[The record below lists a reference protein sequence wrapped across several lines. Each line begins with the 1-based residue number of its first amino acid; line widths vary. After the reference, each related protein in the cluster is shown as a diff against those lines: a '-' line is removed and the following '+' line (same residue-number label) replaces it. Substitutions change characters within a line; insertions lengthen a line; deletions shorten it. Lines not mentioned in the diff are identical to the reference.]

1 MGDDSIIA
9 LIVLIALA
17 VPVAAIAGFFM
28 ALGLRGRTSALE
40 ARLAAL
46 ELKLAEAGIMVP
58 VVSGDAFS
66 GTEQPAPAPEE
77 KAQVAPRPEPATE
90 PEGPL
95 VPEEPAE
102 EPAPHL
108 APAAAATAAPQA
120 GLEERLGSRWAVWVG
135 GVALALGGVLLVRY
149 SIEEGYF
156 GPAARIFAGLA
167 TALTLIAGG
176 EWLRRR
182 EHAGEAST
190 LSTGG
195 VVTAHVPSVLTAAG
209 TMTAFA
215 SVYAAHAL
223 YGFIGPAFAF
233 ALLGLIGVATMVAA
247 ALHGPAL
254 AALGLLGALA
264 APLLVTS
271 DDPQPW
277 PVVIYLVAVV
287 AAAYGLARL
296 RLWRWLAYSA
306 AGGAL
311 LWGWLVVST
320 VGNADA
326 LPAMVLVLAQTVL
339 AVVFLVALPHGGALP
354 LPADVAAAE
363 TEGEPPAET
372 GEDGGDAEGAA
383 PAEPKADPPFWTWP
397 LDIPAL
403 AVLSAFGALA
413 ILAGD
418 LAGGG
423 GRATFS
429 GAMVAILLATGFTY
443 AAAAGA
449 GLIAALVA
457 AGCLAFWPVARLA
470 MLDPGGASLPGGPA
484 LAPGEQPAA
493 LSLYLA
499 FAIAAGAALLA
510 AAVRRLMRGEDLPL
524 VAAACHAAAGTTGV
538 LALLVIA
545 YWRVTAF
552 DTSVPFALAA
562 AVLALLF
569 TGAARLL
576 HGDGGEARPV
586 AALGTGAMAAAA
598 LAALALGLTFALE
611 KGMLTVAFALST
623 LGTAFVSQRIA
634 VPVLRYAVGATGLL
648 VLGRVVWDPAIAG
661 DALGTTPI
669 FNWLL
674 WGYGVP
680 ALAFALAARVLA
692 MSGRDRVTQLCE
704 SLAILFCA
712 LLVFFEIRHALHGGD
727 PFAPDSGFV
736 EMGLMAT
743 AGLAFSIV
751 LMRLELHRADPVYHF
766 AGLAF
771 GVLTL
776 IVAGFGLLLA
786 ENPLFTD
793 EPVLGGAVFNT
804 LVLAYLVPA
813 VIAAGLAWLARA
825 HRPTWYVRSA
835 LALALLL
842 HLAFT
847 INIIRFLFQ
856 GPQIGL
862 WRQMGEAELWTYSA
876 ALVVIGVAILA
887 VGLWRN
893 WRFARLASAPYILI
907 AVVKVFVVDLSS
919 LEGVL
924 RALSFIG
931 LGLVL
936 VGIGLA
942 YQKLLRRGG
951 AGIPVADDTLS

>member
-1 MGDDSIIA
+1 MSEDTAIA

-28 ALGLRGRTSALE
+28 ALRLRGRTAALE

-46 ELKLAEAGIMVP
+46 ELKLAEAGVVVP
-58 VVSGDAFS
+58 PPAADAAAA
-66 GTEQPAPAPEE
+66 GPQA
-77 KAQVAPRPEPATE
+77 PEPAAGDEAPPPPTTVA
-90 PEGPL
+90 L
-95 VPEEPAE
+95 EPAE
-102 EPAPHL
+102 EPRPLEEPEETPAPGL
-108 APAAAATAAPQA
+108 VPAAAATAAPQA

-156 GPAARIFAGLA
+156 GPAARVVAGLV
-167 TALTLIAGG
+167 TALALIAAG

-182 EHAGEAST
+182 ERGAEGAADGASP
-190 LSTGG
+190 
-195 VVTAHVPSVLTAAG
+195 AHVPSVLTAAG

-223 YGFIGPAFAF
+223 YGFIGPAPAF
-233 ALLGLIGVATMVAA
+233 VLLGLIGIATMVAA

-254 AALGLLGALA
+254 AALGLLGSLA
-264 APLLVTS
+264 APLLVSSS
-271 DDPQPW
+271 DPRPW
-277 PVVIYLVAVV
+277 PVVIYLLAVV
-287 AAAYGLARL
+287 AAACGLARL

-311 LWGWLVVST
+311 VWCWLVVTS

-326 LPAMVLVLAQTVL
+326 LPAMALVLAQAAL
-339 AVVFLVALPHGGALP
+339 AVVFLVALPYGGARP
-354 LPADVAAAE
+354 TAEDVPGATAKAAVEAGDGAEATAPPVPAPQPRV
-363 TEGEPPAET
+363 
-372 GEDGGDAEGAA
+372 
-383 PAEPKADPPFWTWP
+383 WTRP
-397 LDIPAL
+397 LDLPAL
-403 AVLSAFGALA
+403 AVLAAFGALA
-413 ILAGD
+413 VLAGE
-418 LAGGG
+418 LADGG

-429 GAMVAILLATGFTY
+429 AAMAAQLIATGYAY

-449 GLIAALVA
+449 GLIGAAVA
-457 AGCLAFWPVARLA
+457 AGCLAFWPVARYA
-470 MLDPGGASLPGGPA
+470 MLEPGGASMPGGPA

-499 FAIAAGAALLA
+499 FAVAAGLALLA
-510 AAVRRLMRGEDLPL
+510 TAVRRLMRAADLPL
-524 VAAACHAAAGTTGV
+524 VCAACHAAAGTTGP

-569 TGAARLL
+569 TGASRLL
-576 HGDGGEARPV
+576 HRADDNATPV
-586 AALGTGAMAAAA
+586 AALGMGAMAAAA
-598 LAALALGLTFALE
+598 LGALALGLTFALE
-611 KGMLTVAFALST
+611 KGMLTVAFALSA

-634 VPVLRYAVGATGLL
+634 LPVLRYAVGAIGLL
-648 VLGRVVWDPAIAG
+648 VLGRIAWDPAIAG
-661 DALGTTPI
+661 DALGTTPV

-680 ALAFALAARVLA
+680 AASFALAARVLA
-692 MSGRDRVTQLCE
+692 ASGRDRVTQLCE
-704 SLAILFCA
+704 SLAILFSA
-712 LLVFFEIRHALHGGD
+712 LLVFFQIRHALHGGD
-727 PFAPDSGFV
+727 PFAADSGFV

-743 AGLAFSIV
+743 AGLAFSFV
-751 LMRLELHRADPVYHF
+751 LMRLELRRADPVYHF

-771 GVLTL
+771 AVLTL
-776 IVAGFGLLLA
+776 ILAGFGLLLS

-793 EPVLGGAVFNT
+793 EPVRGGPVFNT
-804 LVLAYLVPA
+804 LFLAYLVPA
-813 VIAAGLAWLARA
+813 VMAAGLAWMARA
-825 HRPTWYVRSA
+825 HRPAWYVRGA

-847 INIIRFLFQ
+847 VDVIRFLFQ
-856 GPQIGL
+856 GPQIGY
-862 WRQMGEAELWTYSA
+862 WRQTGEAELWTYSA

-887 VGLWRN
+887 VGLWRD

-951 AGIPVADDTLS
+951 AGAAVADDTVS

>member
-1 MGDDSIIA
+1 MGDDSVIA

-46 ELKLAEAGIMVP
+46 ELKLAEAGIAVP
-58 VVSGDAFS
+58 SVSGGDVAV
-66 GTEQPAPAPEE
+66 ERPAAAPEE
-77 KAQVAPRPEPATE
+77 ETQAPPPEPAAE
-90 PEGPL
+90 PEAPPQP
-95 VPEEPAE
+95 PEETAQ
-102 EPAPHL
+102 EPTPDL
-108 APAAAATAAPQA
+108 VPAAAATTPAQA

-156 GPAARIFAGLA
+156 GPAARIFAGLV
-167 TALTLIAGG
+167 TALALIAGG

-182 EHAGEAST
+182 ERGGEASP
-190 LSTGG
+190 LSTAG
-195 VVTAHVPSVLTAAG
+195 VSAAHVPSVLTAAG

-233 ALLGLIGVATMVAA
+233 VLLGLIGVAAMVAA

-271 DDPQPW
+271 NDPQPW
-277 PVVIYLVAVV
+277 PVVIYLLAVV

-311 LWGWLVVST
+311 LWGWLVVTS

-354 LPADVAAAE
+354 VTTDIPAAE
-363 TEGEPPAET
+363 AEGEPTAEA
-372 GEDGGDAEGAA
+372 GSEDGGDADAAA
-383 PAEPKADPPFWTWP
+383 PAERRAEQPFWTRP

-429 GAMVAILLATGFTY
+429 GAMVALLLATGFAY

-449 GLIAALVA
+449 SLIAALVA
-457 AGCLAFWPVARLA
+457 AGCLAFWPVARLV
-470 MLDPGGASLPGGPA
+470 MQDPGGASLPGGPA
-484 LAPGEQPAA
+484 LAPSEQPAA

-499 FAIAAGAALLA
+499 FAVAAGMALLA
-510 AAVRRLMRGEDLPL
+510 AAVRRLMRGGDLPL
-524 VAAACHAAAGTTGV
+524 VSAACHAAAGTTGV

-552 DTSVPFALAA
+552 DTSVPFALTAG
-562 AVLALLF
+562 VLALLF

-611 KGMLTVAFALST
+611 KGMLTVAFALSA

-634 VPVLRYAVGATGLL
+634 VPVLRYAVGAVGLL
-648 VLGRVVWDPAIAG
+648 VLGRIVWDPAIAG

-692 MSGRDRVTQLCE
+692 ASGRDRVTQLCE
-704 SLAILFCA
+704 SLAILFSA

-743 AGLAFSIV
+743 ASLAFSIV

-776 IVAGFGLLLA
+776 LFAGFGLLLG

-793 EPVLGGAVFNT
+793 EPVLGGGVFNT

-813 VIAAGLAWLARA
+813 VLAAGVAWFARA
-825 HRPTWYVRSA
+825 HRPAWYVRGA

-847 INIIRFLFQ
+847 VNIIRFLFQ

-862 WRQMGEAELWTYSA
+862 WRQTGEAELWTYSA

-951 AGIPVADDTLS
+951 GGTPVANDTVS